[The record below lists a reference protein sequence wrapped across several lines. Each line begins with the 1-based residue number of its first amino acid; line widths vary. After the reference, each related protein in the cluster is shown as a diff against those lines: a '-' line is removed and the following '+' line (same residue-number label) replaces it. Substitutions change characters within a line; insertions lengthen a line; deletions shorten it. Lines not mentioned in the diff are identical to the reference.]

1 MPNTVAGLKRVSFG
15 SLDAVVLNLAIVS
28 HAIEAN
34 SITNLRVAGDAGPG
48 LRWRFA
54 VRNDWKLLRDLI
66 NRALTSISVDE
77 HREIRRKWIAL
88 EQSGFHIDRK
98 FIIWGVVIFI
108 GLLFIGVLIWNHSL
122 RSVVTSRTAE
132 LSASEIRIRTVVDNV
147 IEGIMTVDRH
157 DMIRDVNAASLD
169 LFKAET
175 DDLIGRHIGE
185 LPVGSVRDGEVHP
198 IVAFILSGEAHR
210 SGQVAEFEG
219 ADYNDI
225 RTPMEVGAREVQNA
239 REHFFV
245 VILCDISDR
254 KHMEQLK
261 SEFVST
267 VTHELHK
274 PLTSIRGTLGL
285 IIGGAVGDLP
295 QKAQEMVAIA
305 DRNTQRLAE
314 LVSDILD
321 MEKIDLGRMDIN
333 LKPLDLSNL
342 VECSVQDNQAYA
354 EQFNVE
360 LRFKGLVAVATVNA
374 DETRLTQVMANL
386 LSNAV
391 KFSPFGGQVDITV
404 EGGDGRVKVS
414 IIGRGAGIPE
424 VFRARIFELFK

>member
-1 MPNTVAGLKRVSFG
+1 M
-15 SLDAVVLNLAIVS
+15 
-28 HAIEAN
+28 
-34 SITNLRVAGDAGPG
+34 
-48 LRWRFA
+48 
-54 VRNDWKLLRDLI
+54 
-66 NRALTSISVDE
+66 TSISVDE

-98 FIIWGVVIFI
+98 FIIWGVVIFG

-132 LSASEIRIRTVVDNV
+132 LSASESRIRTVVDNV

-157 DMIRDVNAASLD
+157 GMIRDVNAASLD

-185 LPVGSVRDGEVHP
+185 LAVGSGRDGEVHP
-198 IVAFILSGEAHR
+198 LVAFILSGEAHR

-219 ADYNDI
+219 VGYNGI
-225 RTPMEVGAREVQNA
+225 RFPMEVGAREVQNA

-245 VILCDISDR
+245 VILRDISDR

-267 VTHELHK
+267 VTHELRT

-285 IIGGAVGDLP
+285 IMGGAVGDLP
-295 QKAQEMVAIA
+295 EKAQEMVAIA

-314 LVSDILD
+314 LVNDILD
-321 MEKIDLGRMDIN
+321 MEKIDSGRMDIN
-333 LKPLDLSNL
+333 LKPLDLSKL
-342 VECSVQDNQAYA
+342 VESSVQDNQVYA

-360 LRFKGLVAVATVNA
+360 LRFKGLAAGTTVNA
-374 DETRLTQVMANL
+374 DETRLMQVMANL

-391 KFSPFGGQVDITV
+391 KFSPPGGQVDIAV
-404 EGGDGRVKVS
+404 EEVDGRVKVS
-414 IIGRGAGIPE
+414 VIDRCAGIPE
-424 VFRARIFELFK
+424 AFRARIFERFTQADSSNKRRTGGTGLGLSISAAIVEAHKGVLDFESEVDKGTTFFFDLQKL